1 MDKEQLVNTLVILMD
16 LKAEDAT
23 QLMKVNNKTLNK
35 MCDTLIAQA
44 AMVGEAKR
52 GNK

>member
-1 MDKEQLVNTLVILMD
+1 MDKEQLVNTLVILLD

-23 QLMKVNNKTLNK
+23 QLMKVNNKTLNR
-35 MCDTLIAQA
+35 MCETLIAQA

-52 GNK
+52 INK

>member
-1 MDKEQLVNTLVILMD
+1 MDKEQLVNTLVILLD

>member
-1 MDKEQLVNTLVILMD
+1 MDKEQLVNTLVILLD

-23 QLMKVNNKTLNK
+23 QLMKVNNKTLNR
-35 MCDTLIAQA
+35 MCETLIVQA

-52 GNK
+52 INK